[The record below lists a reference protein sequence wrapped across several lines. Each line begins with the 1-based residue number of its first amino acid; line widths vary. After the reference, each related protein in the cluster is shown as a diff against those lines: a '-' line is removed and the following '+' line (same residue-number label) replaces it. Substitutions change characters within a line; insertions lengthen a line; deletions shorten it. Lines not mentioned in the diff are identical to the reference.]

1 MSKRQLPPDRVS
13 SYFRAESGVLAVI
26 TVTGLL
32 YNIGLVA
39 GPWFE
44 GQMTEALARILLG
57 ENSFSVMVS
66 LAAGYIAVIAAV
78 QGLRF
83 LKRFYVRRFANK
95 VNRRMKRVL
104 YGALVRSDRGDLER
118 QGAGTVLTKAISDVD
133 DCAEGMRKFTTE
145 VFDTGVALA
154 AYAGMLLW
162 YDWRLALL
170 SMAFLPGSYALAER
184 MKRPVQRTGAAFKEQ
199 AGVLNAAT
207 MDRAVNALTY
217 RVFGREE
224 ERRAAYEE
232 SLTAYERAAVK
243 ANLYTASLPPLYR
256 VLSMI
261 GAALILYFGGK
272 NVLGTGWTVWSIA
285 EFTTFLAC
293 FTKLATKS
301 SKAAKLFNAVH
312 KAQVS
317 WKRIHPYME
326 RAAQAEEDEIA
337 EQTEKFSAK
346 TGESH
351 TEHGVISADHLTFSY
366 PGSAPIF
373 EDLSFTAKTGQII
386 GITGP
391 VACGKSTLGKT
402 FLCEYPY
409 EGHLTYGGRELSS
422 CTEQE
427 RSRLIGYLGH
437 DPELLGDSIRNNVL
451 LGDDSDVWTWL
462 RAVCFDEEVREMED
476 REDTVVGNSGVRLS
490 GGQAARLALARMLCH
505 GKPVMILDDPFSALD
520 RSTEKQVFEHLKELS
535 KDRIVFLISHRL
547 YLFPEF
553 DQVIWMEHGTG
564 TCSTHEKLMA
574 ENKQYAELYHAQVA
588 EKESAND
595 AEEMQKKE
603 CGAENK
609 ASGEI
614 RKNRR
619 SSSDGNE
626 NGGERRKKQ

>member
-44 GQMTEALARILLG
+44 GQMTETLARILLG

-232 SLTAYERAAVK
+232 HLTAYEHAAVK
-243 ANLYTASLPPLYR
+243 ANLWTASLPPLYR

-285 EFTTFLAC
+285 KFTTFLAC

-317 WKRIHPYME
+317 WKRIQPLMREIPAVPAVSAGRVE
-326 RAAQAEEDEIA
+326 RLEIR
-337 EQTEKFSAK
+337 
-346 TGESH
+346 
-351 TEHGVISADHLTFSY
+351 DLTCGY
-366 PGSAPIF
+366 PGDAPLF
-373 EDLSFTAKTGQII
+373 SGLDLTACRGQII
-386 GITGP
+386 GVTGP
-391 VACGKSTLGKT
+391 VACGKSTLGKA
-402 FLCEYPY
+402 FLCEQPY
-409 EGHLTYGGRELSS
+409 GGSIRLDGRELAELSPWEL
-422 CTEQE
+422 TG
-427 RSRLIGYLGH
+427 LVGYLGH
-437 DPELLGDSIRNNVL
+437 DPGCVSGRRSGGHDGGAGDPGGHRRRPAFRRSGPAAGAGPDAGPSKASADSGRSLFGAGPGHGDGDLRPSAAFGGGQCGDSDLSPAVPVPGTGS
-451 LGDDSDVWTWL
+451 GDL
-462 RAVCFDEEVREMED
+462 AGKR
-476 REDTVVGNSGVRLS
+476 
-490 GGQAARLALARMLCH
+490 GGQ
-505 GKPVMILDDPFSALD
+505 GGDP
-520 RSTEKQVFEHLKELS
+520 RG
-535 KDRIVFLISHRL
+535 I
-547 YLFPEF
+547 
-553 DQVIWMEHGTG
+553 
-564 TCSTHEKLMA
+564 
-574 ENKQYAELYHAQVA
+574 
-588 EKESAND
+588 
-595 AEEMQKKE
+595 
-603 CGAENK
+603 
-609 ASGEI
+609 
-614 RKNRR
+614 
-619 SSSDGNE
+619 
-626 NGGERRKKQ
+626 GGEYPGLRGAV

>member
-57 ENSFSVMVS
+57 EGSFSVMVS
-66 LAAGYIAVIAAV
+66 LAAGYIVVVAAV

-118 QGAGTVLTKAISDVD
+118 QGTGTVLTKAISDVD

-199 AGVLNAAT
+199 AGALNAAT

-224 ERRAAYEE
+224 ERRVAYEE
-232 SLTAYERAAVK
+232 HLTAYEHTAVK
-243 ANLYTASLPPLYR
+243 ANLWTASLPPLYR

-317 WKRIHPYME
+317 WKRIQPLMREIPAVPAVSAGRVE
-326 RAAQAEEDEIA
+326 RLEIR
-337 EQTEKFSAK
+337 
-346 TGESH
+346 
-351 TEHGVISADHLTFSY
+351 DLTCGY
-366 PGSAPIF
+366 PGDAPLF
-373 EDLSFTAKTGQII
+373 SGLDLTACRGQII
-386 GITGP
+386 GVTGP
-391 VACGKSTLGKT
+391 VACGKSTLGKA
-402 FLCEYPY
+402 FLCEQPY
-409 EGHLTYGGRELSS
+409 GGSIRLDGRELAELSPW
-422 CTEQE
+422 E
-427 RSRLIGYLGH
+427 RTGLVGYLGH
-437 DPELLGDSIRNNVL
+437 DPELFSGTIRENVL
-451 LGDDSDVWTWL
+451 LGDTGDPMDYL
-462 RAVCFDEEVREMED
+462 RAVCLDGEV
-476 REDTVVGNSGVRLS
+476 
-490 GGQAARLALARMLCH
+490 AAMTKGLETR
-505 GKPVMILDDPFSALD
+505 V
-520 RSTEKQVFEHLKELS
+520 
-535 KDRIVFLISHRL
+535 
-547 YLFPEF
+547 
-553 DQVIWMEHGTG
+553 GTG
-564 TCSTHEKLMA
+564 GRPA
-574 ENKQYAELYHAQVA
+574 FRAVRP
-588 EKESAND
+588 
-595 AEEMQKKE
+595 
-603 CGAENK
+603 
-609 ASGEI
+609 SGWRWPGRWPI
-614 RKNRR
+614 K
-619 SSSDGNE
+619 GPC
-626 NGGERRKKQ
+626 

>member
-44 GQMTEALARILLG
+44 GQMTETLARILLG

-232 SLTAYERAAVK
+232 HLTAYEHAAVK
-243 ANLYTASLPPLYR
+243 ANLWTASLPPLYR

-285 EFTTFLAC
+285 KFTTFLAC

-317 WKRIHPYME
+317 WKRIQPLMREIPAVPAVSAGRVE
-326 RAAQAEEDEIA
+326 RLEIR
-337 EQTEKFSAK
+337 
-346 TGESH
+346 
-351 TEHGVISADHLTFSY
+351 DLTCGY
-366 PGSAPIF
+366 PGDAPLF
-373 EDLSFTAKTGQII
+373 SGLDLTACRGQII
-386 GITGP
+386 GVTGP
-391 VACGKSTLGKT
+391 VACGKSWRRR
-402 FLCEYPY
+402 C
-409 EGHLTYGGRELSS
+409 
-422 CTEQE
+422 
-427 RSRLIGYLGH
+427 
-437 DPELLGDSIRNNVL
+437 
-451 LGDDSDVWTWL
+451 
-462 RAVCFDEEVREMED
+462 
-476 REDTVVGNSGVRLS
+476 SG
-490 GGQAARLALARMLCH
+490 
-505 GKPVMILDDPFSALD
+505 
-520 RSTEKQVFEHLKELS
+520 
-535 KDRIVFLISHRL
+535 
-547 YLFPEF
+547 
-553 DQVIWMEHGTG
+553 W
-564 TCSTHEKLMA
+564 
-574 ENKQYAELYHAQVA
+574 
-588 EKESAND
+588 
-595 AEEMQKKE
+595 
-603 CGAENK
+603 
-609 ASGEI
+609 ASGRRRLWPSG
-614 RKNRR
+614 RKSFLSRR
-619 SSSDGNE
+619 CRPSVRWWSCCRRPSSGSASVSAPGASCWAS
-626 NGGERRKKQ
+626 GWAFCPARCWR

>member
-44 GQMTEALARILLG
+44 GQMTETLARILLG

-66 LAAGYIAVIAAV
+66 LAAGYIAVVAAV

-104 YGALVRSDRGDLER
+104 YGALVRSNREDLER
-118 QGAGTVLTKAISDVD
+118 EGAGTVLTKAISDVD

-199 AGVLNAAT
+199 AGALNAAT

-232 SLTAYERAAVK
+232 HLTAYEHAAVK
-243 ANLYTASLPPLYR
+243 ANLWTASLPPLYR

-317 WKRIHPYME
+317 WKRIQPLMREIPAVPAVSAGRVE
-326 RAAQAEEDEIA
+326 RLEIR
-337 EQTEKFSAK
+337 
-346 TGESH
+346 
-351 TEHGVISADHLTFSY
+351 
-366 PGSAPIF
+366 
-373 EDLSFTAKTGQII
+373 GQII
-386 GITGP
+386 GVTGP
-391 VACGKSTLGKT
+391 VACGKSTLGKA
-402 FLCEYPY
+402 FLCEQPY
-409 EGHLTYGGRELSS
+409 GGSIRLDGRELAELSPW
-422 CTEQE
+422 E
-427 RSRLIGYLGH
+427 RTGLVGYLGH
-437 DPELLGDSIRNNVL
+437 DPELFSGTIRENVL
-451 LGDDSDVWTWL
+451 LGDTGDSMDYL
-462 RAVCFDEEVREMED
+462 RAVCLDGEVAAMTEGLETR
-476 REDTVVGNSGVRLS
+476 VGTGGVRLS
-490 GGQAARLALARMLCH
+490 GGQAQRLALARTLAH
-505 GKPVMILDDPFSALD
+505 QRPLLILDDPFSALD
-520 RSTEKQVFEHLKELS
+520 RATETEIFAHLRRLAADS
-535 KDRIVFLISHRL
+535 VVILISHRL
-547 YLFPEF
+547 YLFPEL
-553 DQVIWMEHGTG
+553 DRVIWLENGEAKVG
-564 TCSTHEKLMA
+564 THEELVGNTPDYA
-574 ENKQYAELYHAQVA
+574 AQFDAQREENSHE
-588 EKESAND
+588 
-595 AEEMQKKE
+595 
-603 CGAENK
+603 
-609 ASGEI
+609 
-614 RKNRR
+614 
-619 SSSDGNE
+619 
-626 NGGERRKKQ
+626 